1 MKLIMKKQNKNL
13 SHLFLNQFTLVLAN
27 NMEHD
32 DVFDRPSEDSAN
44 STSVHLLFLETSK
57 L

>member
-1 MKLIMKKQNKNL
+1 MKKPNKNL
-13 SHLFLNQFTLVLAN
+13 SHLCLNKFTLVLSD